1 MYMLSEQNLKQL
13 KSLAHASEKVPKG
26 TFLFREGQVGDN
38 FFVITSGK
46 FEVSKF
52 TGDGKELLLRLCG
65 KNDVIGELMVFA
77 EKGRYLFN
85 GRSVEDSEALVIK
98 NKAIEEEVLNN
109 PQFALEFLKMIT
121 DHFRKQH
128 TKFRDLLLYGRKGA
142 LYSTLIRISNTYGV
156 GMKNGVLLDIPITHQ
171 DLANFSSTTRESVTR
186 ELSDLK
192 SKGIISFKGRKII
205 IHRLD
210 YLKTRI
216 KCENCQSEYCVID

>member
-1 MYMLSEQNLKQL
+1 MLSETTLNKL

-26 TFLFREGQVGDN
+26 AFLFREGQVGDN

-46 FEVSKF
+46 FEVSKL

-77 EKGRYLFN
+77 ENGRYLFN
-85 GRSVEDSEALVIK
+85 GRALEDSEVLVIK
-98 NKAIEEEVLNN
+98 NKAIEDEVLNN

-142 LYSTLIRISNTYGV
+142 LYSTLIRIANTYGV
-156 GMKNGVLLDIPITHQ
+156 EMKNGILLDIPITHQ

-192 SKGIISFKGRKII
+192 NKGIISFKGRKII
-205 IHRLD
+205 LHRLD
-210 YLKTRI
+210 YLKAKI
-216 KCENCQSEYCVID
+216 KCENCQAEYCVID

>member
-1 MYMLSEQNLKQL
+1 MYMLSEKNLKQL

-77 EKGRYLFN
+77 ENGRYLFN

-98 NKAIEEEVLNN
+98 NKAIEEEILNN

-156 GMKNGVLLDIPITHQ
+156 EIKNGILLDIPITHQ

-192 SKGIISFKGRKII
+192 NKGIISFKGRKII

-210 YLKTRI
+210 FLKARI

>member
-1 MYMLSEQNLKQL
+1 MYMLSEKNLKQL

-77 EKGRYLFN
+77 ENGRYLFN

-98 NKAIEEEVLNN
+98 NKAIEEEILNN

-156 GMKNGVLLDIPITHQ
+156 EIKNGILLDIPITHQ

-192 SKGIISFKGRKII
+192 NKGIISFKGRKII

-210 YLKTRI
+210 FLKARI
-216 KCENCQSEYCVID
+216 KM

>member
-1 MYMLSEQNLKQL
+1 MYMLSETTLNKL

-26 TFLFREGQVGDN
+26 AFLFREGQVGDN

-46 FEVSKF
+46 FEVSKL

-77 EKGRYLFN
+77 ENGRYLFN
-85 GRSVEDSEALVIK
+85 GRALEDSEVLVIK
-98 NKAIEEEVLNN
+98 NKAIEDEVLNN

-142 LYSTLIRISNTYGV
+142 LYSTLIRIANTYGV
-156 GMKNGVLLDIPITHQ
+156 EMKNGILLDIPITHQ

-192 SKGIISFKGRKII
+192 NKGIISFKGRKII
-205 IHRLD
+205 LHRLD
-210 YLKTRI
+210 YLKAKI
-216 KCENCQSEYCVID
+216 KCENCQAEYCVID